1 MINSTKCRFVGRGM
15 VNLRSYMKA
24 EKRRIEIKKAA
35 LDLFSKKGFR
45 ATTMEDIASAVSIAR
60 VTLYD
65 YYKSKED
72 IFYSLIDDVVMETR
86 TEVLSGTVKEQLETL
101 AKESISRLLDNF
113 VVYKILFQEM
123 PTLEKVTAEKL
134 RKWQDSSMSLVLDV
148 IDKGFDESL
157 FSSRLTREDIAF
169 SFRALVGQRLADILL
184 SGVDVEPVLEAKRL
198 VDLLWFG
205 VWNKLM
211 EVQGNEGE

>member
-1 MINSTKCRFVGRGM
+1 
-15 VNLRSYMKA
+15 MKA
-24 EKRRIEIKKAA
+24 IKRRIEIKKAA
-35 LDLFSKKGFR
+35 LELFALKGFR
-45 ATTMEDIASAVSIAR
+45 ATSMEQIAAAVSLAR

-72 IFYSLIDDVVMETR
+72 IFYSLIDDIVMKTR

-169 SFRALVGQRLADILL
+169 SFRAIVGQRLGDILL
-184 SGVDVEPVLEAKRL
+184 SGVDVEPELEAKRL

-205 VWNKLM
+205 VGDNLM
-211 EVQGNEGE
+211 EVQGNEGK